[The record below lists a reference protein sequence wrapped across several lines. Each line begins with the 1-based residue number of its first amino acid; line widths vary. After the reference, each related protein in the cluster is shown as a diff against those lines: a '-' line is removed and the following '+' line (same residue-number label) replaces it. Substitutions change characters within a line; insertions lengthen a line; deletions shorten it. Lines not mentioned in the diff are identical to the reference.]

1 MPKLVTAAQM
11 RALEQA
17 AVDGGVTER
26 ELMANAGLAAAQEA
40 WIILGT
46 EPRPVLILCGPGNNG
61 GDGLVAALRL
71 AEWGAPVHVYLL
83 RPRPDDDPEWR
94 AVTEAGLEHTIA
106 ENDPDLAAL
115 DSLLPRAALIIDA
128 LFGTGLRPAERPF
141 DGATRAVLERLG
153 TARAV
158 RVPPQLVALDLP
170 SGVDADTGF
179 ADPATV
185 AADVTVTFGCAKLGL
200 FTMPGRALAGRVE
213 AVEIG
218 LPAAAVSALPFE
230 AITARDVRATIPRRP
245 ADGNKGTFGTAVIA
259 AGSRR
264 YPGAARLAA
273 EAAARSGCGLV
284 TLAAPESIQPLL
296 TALPDITHEP
306 LPDTDGALD
315 ADSARALLRALSGS
329 KARALLVGPGIGTS
343 DGTRAFVQHLLAGL
357 DGIAEGLNAAVLDA
371 DALNLLVGEAEW
383 WTRLA
388 LPRVLT
394 PHPGEMARLTGLTV
408 SRVQAARLDTAL
420 EYAARTGSVVV
431 LKGAGTIV
439 AAPDGRARISE
450 VATSALAHAG
460 TGDVLAGLIAGLI
473 AQGLDPFD
481 AATAAVYLHAETARQ
496 VAEVYG
502 DASTLASDL
511 LRVLPE
517 VRKSITPA

>member
-273 EAAARSGCGLV
+273 EAAA
-284 TLAAPESIQPLL
+284 
-296 TALPDITHEP
+296 
-306 LPDTDGALD
+306 
-315 ADSARALLRALSGS
+315 
-329 KARALLVGPGIGTS
+329 
-343 DGTRAFVQHLLAGL
+343 
-357 DGIAEGLNAAVLDA
+357 
-371 DALNLLVGEAEW
+371 
-383 WTRLA
+383 
-388 LPRVLT
+388 
-394 PHPGEMARLTGLTV
+394 
-408 SRVQAARLDTAL
+408 
-420 EYAARTGSVVV
+420 
-431 LKGAGTIV
+431 
-439 AAPDGRARISE
+439 
-450 VATSALAHAG
+450 
-460 TGDVLAGLIAGLI
+460 
-473 AQGLDPFD
+473 
-481 AATAAVYLHAETARQ
+481 
-496 VAEVYG
+496 
-502 DASTLASDL
+502 
-511 LRVLPE
+511 
-517 VRKSITPA
+517 

>member
-106 ENDPDLAAL
+106 EADPDLTAL
-115 DSLLPRAALIIDA
+115 NSLLPRAALIIDA

-141 DGATRAVLERLG
+141 DGTTRAVLERLG
-153 TARAV
+153 AARAV

-218 LPAAAVSALPFE
+218 LPAAAV
-230 AITARDVRATIPRRP
+230 
-245 ADGNKGTFGTAVIA
+245 G
-259 AGSRR
+259 
-264 YPGAARLAA
+264 
-273 EAAARSGCGLV
+273 
-284 TLAAPESIQPLL
+284 
-296 TALPDITHEP
+296 
-306 LPDTDGALD
+306 
-315 ADSARALLRALSGS
+315 
-329 KARALLVGPGIGTS
+329 
-343 DGTRAFVQHLLAGL
+343 
-357 DGIAEGLNAAVLDA
+357 
-371 DALNLLVGEAEW
+371 
-383 WTRLA
+383 
-388 LPRVLT
+388 
-394 PHPGEMARLTGLTV
+394 
-408 SRVQAARLDTAL
+408 
-420 EYAARTGSVVV
+420 
-431 LKGAGTIV
+431 
-439 AAPDGRARISE
+439 
-450 VATSALAHAG
+450 
-460 TGDVLAGLIAGLI
+460 
-473 AQGLDPFD
+473 
-481 AATAAVYLHAETARQ
+481 
-496 VAEVYG
+496 
-502 DASTLASDL
+502 
-511 LRVLPE
+511 
-517 VRKSITPA
+517 